1 MNNYNFF
8 GGNGDPLLG
17 GSNIDEML
25 KTLDATKAALEQRK
39 QEFATMQE
47 QRSKQPMQQPQSQ
60 TPVWDEIDKLTAE
73 LSDKEYELIASN
85 PDFAES
91 QQQIMNVLQAVQL
104 RMMRPMVEGTP
115 EGKKVLEE
123 HLHLVKHLKKSASK
137 EVDAE
142 LRDFRE
148 YQEHYSHLTWEQY
161 KSQQKTGKGKK
172 K

>member
-39 QEFATMQE
+39 QEVVAMQG
-47 QRSKQPMQQPQSQ
+47 QRAQPVQQPQSQ

-73 LSDKEYELIASN
+73 LSDKEFERVAGD
-85 PDFAES
+85 PEFQES
-91 QQQIMNVLQAVQL
+91 QQQIMNILQAVQL

-115 EGKKVLEE
+115 EGKKALEE
-123 HLHLVKHLKKSASK
+123 HLQLVKHLKKNASK

-142 LRDFRE
+142 LREFRE

-161 KSQQKTGKGKK
+161 KSQKPSKGKK

>member
-39 QEFATMQE
+39 QEFATMKE
-47 QRSKQPMQQPQSQ
+47 QRVQPLQPQSQ

-91 QQQIMNVLQAVQL
+91 QQQIMNVRQAVQL

-123 HLHLVKHLKKSASK
+123 HLQLVKHLKKSASK
-137 EVDAE
+137 EMDAE
-142 LRDFRE
+142 LRDFHE

>member
-17 GSNIDEML
+17 GSNIDDML
-25 KTLDATKAALEQRK
+25 RTLDATKAALEQRK
-39 QEFATMQE
+39 QEFATMKE
-47 QRSKQPMQQPQSQ
+47 QRVQPQQPQSQ

-73 LSDKEYELIASN
+73 LSDKEYELIAST

-115 EGKKVLEE
+115 EGKKALEE
-123 HLHLVKHLKKSASK
+123 HLQLVKHLKKSASK

-142 LRDFRE
+142 LREFRE

-161 KSQQKTGKGKK
+161 KSQKPSKGKK